1 MRILRRAT
9 VFGALAAMA
18 CSSAGCCLLYPRPKF
33 TASLE
38 QLVGEYNANAR
49 PVPRLW
55 ARAAIEL
62 RLVTEKGAITFGS
75 ILAPPNGLLLLDKG
89 KDRLGPHN
97 FVLIGKEAG
106 TRAEVF
112 RLGNS
117 LADGEYYYWYHYGP
131 YGGGAYGRTALAGA
145 RAAGGIPIDP
155 LQLLSVLGICE
166 LPDDFTRLPTVVMRM
181 DDSEACKRAYVLTY
195 IDGRAGVVPIGLR
208 REVYF
213 HWDDKKPRRP
223 FMIKFLDRRQRA
235 VMIARVKSYRP
246 IEMEGP
252 DQEPGAAGPVM
263 PTDIEIAWPKTGSRL
278 RIVLSEVSTGGVD
291 EEVFEFWARLPAGL
305 PRRAMVSVDADIPKG
320 GRRP

>member
-55 ARAAIEL
+55 ARATIEL
-62 RLVTEKGAITFGS
+62 SLVTNKGAVRFGS
-75 ILAPPNGLLLLDKG
+75 VLAPPNGLLLLDKG

-117 LADGEYYYWYHYGP
+117 LADGEYYYWYHYGE
-131 YGGGAYGRTALAGA
+131 YGGGAYGRTELAGA
-145 RAAGGIPIDP
+145 RAAGAISIDP

-181 DDSEACKRAYVLTY
+181 DDSKACKRAYVLTY
-195 IDGRAGVVPIGLR
+195 IDGRPGVVPVGLG

-223 FMIKFLDRRQRA
+223 FMIKFLDRSQRA
-235 VMIARVKSYRP
+235 VMTARVKSYRP
-246 IEMEGP
+246 IEMERP
-252 DQEPGAAGPVM
+252 DNEPGAAPVM
-263 PTDIEIAWPKTGSRL
+263 PTDIEITWPKTGSRL

-291 EEVFEFWARLPAGL
+291 GEVFKFWARLPAGL
-305 PRRAMVSVDADIPKG
+305 PRRAMGSVDDDIPKG